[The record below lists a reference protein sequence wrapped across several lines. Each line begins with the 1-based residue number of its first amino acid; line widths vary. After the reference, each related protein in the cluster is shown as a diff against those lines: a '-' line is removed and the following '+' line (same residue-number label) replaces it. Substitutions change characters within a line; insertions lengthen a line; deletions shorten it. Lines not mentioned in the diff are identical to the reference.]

1 MRKEVLLLGIKLTGG
16 ALKDFKEVPVK
27 FTNGDE
33 EERDPYIASVA
44 SATCIATCSATLYIP
59 ILGHHGW
66 ISEAKKE
73 IAPQGR

>member
-44 SATCIATCSATLYIP
+44 SATLYIP

>member
-16 ALKDFKEVPVK
+16 ALKDFKEVPVN

-44 SATCIATCSATLYIP
+44 IASVASATLALLYTY
-59 ILGHHGW
+59 LSLVTMGG
-66 ISEAKKE
+66 SAKLRK
-73 IAPQGR
+73 R